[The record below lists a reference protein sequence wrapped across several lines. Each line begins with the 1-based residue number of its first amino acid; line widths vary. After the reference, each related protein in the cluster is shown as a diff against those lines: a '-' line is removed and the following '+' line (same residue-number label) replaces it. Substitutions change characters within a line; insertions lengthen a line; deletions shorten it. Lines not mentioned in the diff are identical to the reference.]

1 MTMIIEKI
9 YELLKQNN
17 FNFCTDTRKIKE
29 GDVFFALKGDNFNGN
44 QYALKAL
51 ESKASFAIIDD
62 ASLAENE
69 NLILVDDVLSAFQQ
83 LARWHRIQL
92 NKPVIA
98 IAGSNGKTT
107 TKELTALV
115 LSKVYKTHV
124 TPGNFNNHIGL
135 PITLLSCPIDAQVIL
150 LEMGA
155 NHQGEIA
162 ELCEIA
168 MPNYGL
174 ITNIGKEHLEGFGSI
189 EGVAK
194 AESELYQYLLANN
207 GKILVNMND
216 AWLSN
221 MTKRFKQYYGYG
233 HPSSDNFYAGG
244 KLLRSSPTIEA
255 EIEGIRFTSVLMG
268 DYNFDNILAAVTIG
282 KLFGVDINDIQEA
295 ISNYT
300 PQNNRSQI
308 IETDKNWLLLDAYNA
323 NPSSMELALKNFALS
338 KANNKTIILGDMFE
352 LGKHADF
359 EHKQLIELIKKLG
372 LTSVYLAGSFFYQNK
387 KDDGFLYFEDYDS
400 LLNYLLNNALVNRSI
415 LIKGSRGMAL
425 ERLLSIL

>member
-1 MTMIIEKI
+1 MIIEKI

-62 ASLAENE
+62 ASLAEND

>member
-1 MTMIIEKI
+1 MIIEKI

-387 KDDGFLYFEDYDS
+387 KDDGFLYFEDYES

-425 ERLLSIL
+425 ERLLSVL

>member
-1 MTMIIEKI
+1 MIIEKI

-29 GDVFFALKGDNFNGN
+29 GDIFFALKGDNFNGN

-62 ASLAENE
+62 ASLAEND

-255 EIEGIRFTSVLMG
+255 EVDGIRFTSVLMG

-359 EHKQLIELIKKLG
+359 EHKQLIELIKNLG
-372 LTSVYLAGSFFYQNK
+372 LTSVYLAGAFFYQNK
-387 KDDGFLYFEDYDS
+387 KDDGFLYFEDYES